1 MQLHL
6 PIAILTIMTAGLVAG
21 QSAPP
26 ERGFVSRQ
34 AADNWEQ
41 ALVTGN
47 GKLGAMV
54 FGVPLDETIIVNHG
68 RLYLPLNP
76 PLPPPA
82 TAPLL
87 SEMRRLMAAGT
98 YQKAADLVV
107 TTADQ
112 AGYRGKRWTDP
123 FIPACDLNLH
133 MEPRGQVND
142 YQRSVNFANGVAAV
156 NWNDE
161 RGSFT
166 RRVFASR
173 ADDLIAV
180 SLSAATKGTLD
191 CRLQLAT
198 RPLAGQGGWNP
209 EQMVKIGIK
218 EAVTGAGDGFL
229 TYRCAFR
236 RNWKNSLQ
244 GYEVAARVIARGG
257 HSSTSGNVL
266 EVSGADE
273 LLVLMRVEL
282 LEDFEQ
288 SHLPAMRASLGGLD
302 TDFSKLLE
310 RHAAIHGPMFER
322 VRLDLGGAADR
333 ALTSE
338 ELFEK
343 SAVGKLSPALLEK
356 IFDAARYAVL
366 SSSGE
371 VFPNLQGIWTGTCSP
386 PWSADFTLNGNV
398 QCALAAN
405 LTGNLSE
412 CLEPFFRFL
421 DAHMGDFRDNARQL
435 YGCRG
440 IHIPSRA
447 STHGLNNHF
456 DATWPMTFWTA
467 GAAWAARFYYDY
479 ALYTGDRE
487 FLAKRALPF
496 MREAAL
502 FYEDFLIEGA
512 DGKFLFCPSYSPENN
527 PANNPSQACINAT
540 MDVAAARELLTNLV
554 AACQSLGCDAEGVQR
569 WQAML
574 KKLPAYQINPD
585 GALKEWTTPLL
596 EDNYAHRHVSHLY
609 ALYGGMPADI
619 AADPALRKAFLTALQ
634 KRMEVRRRENGGE
647 MAFGLVQMGLAAG
660 SLRDAGMAY
669 EIVDWLTNNFWRSNL
684 VSTHN
689 PHSLFNTDI
698 CGGLPAVVLR
708 MLVDSRPGHLDL
720 LPALPPQWPT
730 GSLAGARCVGNIE
743 VRMLRWSPKEI
754 SATLRSAVSQTVE
767 VAFPNEPAARQ
778 VILPAGQDIT
788 LSIKLTGTGTIAPAR
803 DL

>member
-1 MQLHL
+1 MKHHL
-6 PIAILTIMTAGLVAG
+6 AIAYLAFVSVALGTG
-21 QSAPP
+21 QAVPP
-26 ERGFVSRQ
+26 QRGFISRLP
-34 AADNWEQ
+34 ADHWEQ

-87 SEMRRLMAAGT
+87 PEIRRLMAAGT

-107 TTADQ
+107 ATADK
-112 AGYRGKRWTDP
+112 AGYGGKRWTDP
-123 FIPACDLNLH
+123 FIPACDLKLH
-133 MEPRGQVND
+133 MEQRGNVRK
-142 YQRSVNFANGVAAV
+142 YQRSVDFANGVAAV
-156 NWNDE
+156 NWYDD
-161 RGSFT
+161 RGAFT

-209 EQMVKIGIK
+209 EQMVKIGMKDTIS
-218 EAVTGAGDGFL
+218 GACEGFL
-229 TYRCAFR
+229 TYRCSFR
-236 RNWKNSLQ
+236 RNWKDSLQ
-244 GYEVAARVIARGG
+244 GYEVAARVITRGG
-257 HSSTSGNVL
+257 HSAAAGDSIQ
-266 EVSGADE
+266 VSGADE
-273 LLVLMRVEL
+273 VIVLLRVEL
-282 LEDFEQ
+282 LKDFEK
-288 SHLPAMRASLGGLD
+288 SCLPAMQAALGDISL
-302 TDFSKLLE
+302 DFGKLLE
-310 RHAAIHGPMFER
+310 RHVAIHSPLFDR
-322 VRLDLGGAADR
+322 VRLDLGGGADR

-338 ELFEK
+338 ELLEK
-343 SAVGKLSPALLEK
+343 SGVGKLSPALLEK
-356 IFDAARYAVL
+356 VFDAARYTVL
-366 SSSGE
+366 SSSGD

-398 QCALAAN
+398 QCVLAAD
-405 LTGNLSE
+405 LTGNLAE

-421 DAHMGDFRDNARQL
+421 EAHMTDFRENARQL

-440 IHIPSRA
+440 IHVPSRA

-467 GAAWAARFYYDY
+467 GAAWASRYYYDY
-479 ALYTGDRE
+479 ALFTGDRE
-487 FLAKRALPF
+487 FLAKHALPF
-496 MREAAL
+496 MKEAAL
-502 FYEDFLIEGA
+502 FYEDFLIEGTN
-512 DGKFLFCPSYSPENN
+512 GKLLFSPSYSPENN
-527 PANNPSQACINAT
+527 SANNPSQACINAT
-540 MDVAAARELLTNLV
+540 MDVAAARELLTNLI
-554 AACQSLGCDAEGVQR
+554 AACQMLGCDADGVRR
-569 WQAML
+569 WQVML
-574 KKLPAYQINPD
+574 GKLPAYQIHAD
-585 GALKEWTTPLL
+585 GAIKEWTTPLL

-619 AADPALRKAFLTALQ
+619 AASSALRKAFLTALQ
-634 KRMEVRRRENGGE
+634 KRMVVRRRENGGE
-647 MAFGLVQMGLAAG
+647 MAFGLVQMGLAAD

-669 EIVDWLTNNFWRSNL
+669 EIVDWLTNNFWGSNL

-708 MLVDSRPGHLDL
+708 MLVDSSPDHVVL
-720 LPALPPQWPT
+720 LPALPKQWPS

-743 VRMLRWSPKEI
+743 LRMLRWSPNEI
-754 SATLRSAVSQTVE
+754 FATLRSSSTQTVD
-767 VAFPNEPAARQ
+767 VAFPNESTPRR
-778 VILPAGQDIT
+778 VSLPAGQEVT
-788 LSIKLTGTGTIAPAR
+788 LTQ
-803 DL
+803 

>member
-1 MQLHL
+1 MQ
-6 PIAILTIMTAGLVAG
+6 ICLTSVFLTFLSVALCSG
-21 QSAPP
+21 QAAPP
-26 ERGFVSRQ
+26 QRGFISRLP
-34 AADNWEQ
+34 ADNWEQ

-68 RLYLPLNP
+68 QLYLPLNP
-76 PLPPPA
+76 PLPPPS

-87 SEMRRLMAAGT
+87 PEIRRLMAAGT

-107 TTADQ
+107 ATADK
-112 AGYRGKRWTDP
+112 AGYGGKRWTDP
-123 FIPACDLNLH
+123 FIPACDLKLL
-133 MEPRGQVND
+133 MEPRGDVRK
-142 YQRSVNFANGVAAV
+142 YQRSVDFANGLATV
-156 NWNDE
+156 NWNDD
-161 RGSFT
+161 RGAFT

-198 RPLAGQGGWNP
+198 RPLEGQGGWNP
-209 EQMVKIGIK
+209 EHMVKIGIK
-218 EAVTGAGDGFL
+218 ETMKGAGEGYL
-229 TYRCAFR
+229 TYRCSFR
-236 RNWKNSLQ
+236 RSWKDSLQ
-244 GYEVAARVIARGG
+244 GYEVAARVITRGG
-257 HSSTSGNVL
+257 HSTPVGDSIQ
-266 EVSGADE
+266 VSGADE
-273 LLVLMRVEL
+273 VIVLLRVEL
-282 LEDFEQ
+282 LKEFEK
-288 SHLPAMRASLGGLD
+288 SRLPANQAALD
-302 TDFSKLLE
+302 GVGADFSSLLD
-310 RHAAIHGPMFER
+310 RHTAIHGPLFER
-322 VRLDLGGAADR
+322 VRLDLGGGADR

-343 SAVGKLSPALLEK
+343 SGVGKLSPVLLEK
-356 IFDAARYAVL
+356 VFDAARYTVL

-398 QCALAAN
+398 QCALAAD
-405 LTGNLSE
+405 LSGNLAE

-421 DAHMGDFRDNARQL
+421 EARMADFRENARQL

-440 IHIPSRA
+440 IHVPSRA

-467 GAAWAARFYYDY
+467 GAAWAARYYYDY
-479 ALYTGDRE
+479 AIFTGDRE

-496 MREAAL
+496 MKEAAL
-502 FYEDFLIEGA
+502 FYEDFLIEWT
-512 DGKFLFCPSYSPENN
+512 DGKLLFSPSYSPENN
-527 PANNPSQACINAT
+527 PTNNPSQACINAT
-540 MDVAAARELLTNLV
+540 MDVAAARELLTNLI
-554 AACQSLGCDAEGVQR
+554 AACQTLGSDAEGVRR

-574 KKLPAYQINPD
+574 GKLPAYEINAD
-585 GALKEWTTPLL
+585 GAIKEWTTPLL
-596 EDNYAHRHVSHLY
+596 DDNYAHRHVSHLY

-619 AADPALRKAFLTALQ
+619 AASPALRQAFLTALQ
-634 KRMEVRRRENGGE
+634 KRMVVRRRENGGE
-647 MAFGLVQMGLAAG
+647 MAFGLVQMGLAAD

-708 MLVDSRPGHLDL
+708 MLVDSSPGHVVL
-720 LPALPPQWPT
+720 LPALPQQWPS

-743 VRMLRWSPKEI
+743 LRMLRWSSNKI
-754 SATLRSAVSQTVE
+754 FATLRSASTQTVE
-767 VAFPNEPAARQ
+767 VALPNESTPRR
-778 VILPAGQDIT
+778 VVLPAGQDVT
-788 LSIKLTGTGTIAPAR
+788 LTQ
-803 DL
+803 